1 MSKNK
6 IKKQFIDAFTESERV
21 KIKELNEKTNKVEKC
36 EESASIIKEY
46 KDIIYTK
53 KKNTI
58 CISYHQEKAF
68 KRYKEKEKFISMVST

>member
-1 MSKNK
+1 M
-6 IKKQFIDAFTESERV
+6 
-21 KIKELNEKTNKVEKC
+21 EKC

-68 KRYKEKEKFISMVST
+68 RRYKEKEKFISMVST